1 MKSLKNADGAL
12 PESSASMPLPQ
23 AVQPETAVDATPPG
37 TGSGLAPVNA
47 RYIWLM
53 VLAQF
58 GVFMAFITPLAISLT
73 IRVNTLAPGQP
84 EYLGFITGAGALF
97 VMLTGPFMGIWS
109 DRTRS
114 RFGRRRPF
122 MVGGIVVGVV
132 SLVVMAL
139 APTVLLLGF
148 GWILAQWGWGTALGN
163 LQNSTADRLP
173 ESQRG
178 KVAGLTSFATQ
189 VAPVFGVILA
199 QFFTGDPLLLFLVP
213 GAVGVVA
220 VLLFVFL
227 VHEDDSR
234 GLPREPITGRQLLG
248 KYVYNPAQHKD
259 FSWNWLARFLFYFGI
274 TLNTTYTAYFFADRL
289 GITVGEVAGVI
300 AMLGLGGV
308 LATTIGAIGGGF
320 MSDKFKRRRLFVLIG
335 GVIMATGMV
344 TQAFAGNLTVLIVGS
359 LTASMGLG
367 LFAAVDQALLLD
379 VLPERETDAG
389 RFMAITG
396 FATSIPQSVAP
407 LAASAILL
415 VGVTGDDRNYAL
427 LFVIA
432 AALMVLAGLSVLR
445 IRSVR

>member
-1 MKSLKNADGAL
+1 MDNLRNVDGTL
-12 PESSASMPLPQ
+12 PESSAAMPLPPV
-23 AVQPETAVDATPPG
+23 ADPDTAIDSTPPG
-37 TGSGLAPVNA
+37 TGAGLAPVNS

-53 VLAQF
+53 VFAQF

-73 IRVNTLAPGQP
+73 IRVNGLAPGHP
-84 EYLGFITGAGALF
+84 EYLGYITGAGALF

-114 RFGRRRPF
+114 RYGRRRPF
-122 MVGGIVVGVV
+122 MVGGVVVGVV

-139 APTVLLLGF
+139 APSVVLLGL

-189 VAPVFGVILA
+189 VAPVFGVIIA

-220 VLLFVFL
+220 VLLFVFF

-289 GITVGEVAGVI
+289 GITVEEVAGVI

-320 MSDKFKRRRLFVLIG
+320 MSDRFKRRRLFVLLG
-335 GVIMATGMV
+335 GVIMAAGMV
-344 TQAFAGNLTVLIVGS
+344 TQAFAGDLTVLVVGS

-415 VGVTGDDRNYAL
+415 VGVTGEERNYTL

-432 AALMVLAGLSVLR
+432 GALVVLAGLAVTR